1 MASDEK
7 IDASASNAVSKAP
20 RSVPDNIDELW
31 DALMDT
37 IPEIDPEAAGANEP
51 KTLWR
56 RISDCF
62 WYCDSSVFMIIFGL
76 FPLLLGIVIAEPY
89 FGRTD
94 IPASTTFEG
103 SITKSIYLEANKTYT
118 LYTRHEY
125 DHPHCS
131 IADPKGNNLPAET
144 WEPNKHHS
152 FIEYYYY
159 DFGQVHPTKSGT
171 YKFFCTDQSKSEY
184 QSFAIAETTIFPRPQ
199 NISSEICYNRII
211 VFYASS
217 IALPGLLLISAGTIN
232 LIFRGLRNAA
242 RSRAYK
248 RSLQG
253 TV

>member
-7 IDASASNAVSKAP
+7 IDASASNAASKA
-20 RSVPDNIDELW
+20 
-31 DALMDT
+31 
-37 IPEIDPEAAGANEP
+37 P

-76 FPLLLGIVIAEPY
+76 FPLMLGTVIAEPY
-89 FGRTD
+89 FERAA
-94 IPASTTFEG
+94 IPPYATFEG
-103 SITKSIYLEANKTYT
+103 NITKSIYLEANKTYT
-118 LYTRHEY
+118 LYTGSKY

-131 IADPKGNNLPAET
+131 IVDSKGNNLPAET
-144 WEPNKHHS
+144 WEPNEHDS
-152 FIEYYYY
+152 FIEYYY

-171 YKFFCTDQSKSEY
+171 YKFFCTDRSESKY
-184 QSFAIAETTIFPRPQ
+184 KLFIIAETTIFPQ
-199 NISSEICYNRII
+199 LHNISSEICYNRII
-211 VFYASS
+211 VFYAST

>member
-7 IDASASNAVSKAP
+7 IDASASNAASKAP

-31 DALMDT
+31 DALMDA
-37 IPEIDPEAAGANEP
+37 IPEIEPEVNEP

-76 FPLLLGIVIAEPY
+76 FPLILGIVIAEPY
-89 FGRTD
+89 FGRTA
-94 IPASTTFEG
+94 IPAYTTFEG

-118 LYTRHEY
+118 LYDGRIY
-125 DHPHCS
+125 GLPHCS
-131 IADPKGNNLPAET
+131 IVDSKGNNLPAET
-144 WEPNKHHS
+144 WESNEHDS
-152 FIEYYYY
+152 FIEYYH
-159 DFGQVHPTKSGT
+159 DFGQVRPTKSDT
-171 YKFFCTDQSKSEY
+171 YKFFCTDQDESKY
-184 QSFAIAETTIFPRPQ
+184 QSFIIAETTIFPRPQ

-217 IALPGLLLISAGTIN
+217 IALPGLLLIFAGTIN
-232 LIFRGLRNAA
+232 PIFRGLRNAA
-242 RSRAYK
+242 RSHTYK

>member
-7 IDASASNAVSKAP
+7 IDASASNAASKAP

-37 IPEIDPEAAGANEP
+37 IPEIEPEVNEP

-76 FPLLLGIVIAEPY
+76 FPLLLGLAIAAPL
-89 FGRTD
+89 FGSLA
-94 IPASTTFEG
+94 IPAYATFEG
-103 SITKSIYLEANKTYT
+103 SITKSIYLEAGKTYS
-118 LYTRHEY
+118 LYTSNPNSLPY
-125 DHPHCS
+125 CFFVDS
-131 IADPKGNNLPAET
+131 KGNNLPAET
-144 WEPNKHHS
+144 WEPREHES
-152 FIEYYYY
+152 FIKFYH
-159 DFGQVHPTKSGT
+159 DFEQVRPTKSGT
-171 YKFFCTDQSKSEY
+171 YKFFCTDQEESKY
-184 QSFAIAETTIFPRPQ
+184 QSFIIAETTIFPRLN

-242 RSRAYK
+242 RSRTYK
-248 RSLQG
+248 RSLQD

>member
-7 IDASASNAVSKAP
+7 IDASASNAASKAP

-31 DALMDT
+31 DDLMDT
-37 IPEIDPEAAGANEP
+37 IPEIEPEVNEP

-76 FPLLLGIVIAEPY
+76 FPLMLGTVIAEPY
-89 FGRTD
+89 FERAA
-94 IPASTTFEG
+94 IPPYATFEG
-103 SITKSIYLEANKTYT
+103 NITKSIYLEANKTYT
-118 LYTRHEY
+118 LYTESKY
-125 DHPHCS
+125 DHTHCS
-131 IADPKGNNLPAET
+131 IVDSKGNNLPAET
-144 WEPNKHHS
+144 WEPNEHDS
-152 FIEYYYY
+152 FIEYYY

-171 YKFFCTDQSKSEY
+171 YKFFCTEQNESKY
-184 QSFAIAETTIFPRPQ
+184 QSFIIAETTTFPRLN
-199 NISSEICYNRII
+199 NISSEICYNRVI
-211 VFYASS
+211 VFYAST

>member
-7 IDASASNAVSKAP
+7 IDASASDAASKAP
-20 RSVPDNIDELW
+20 RSVPDNIDERW

-37 IPEIDPEAAGANEP
+37 IPEIEPEANEP

-76 FPLLLGIVIAEPY
+76 FPLMLGTVIAEPY
-89 FGRTD
+89 FDRTA
-94 IPASTTFEG
+94 IPPYATFEG
-103 SITKSIYLEANKTYT
+103 NITKSIYLEANKTYT
-118 LYTRHEY
+118 LYTFHQY
-125 DHPHCS
+125 DPPHCS
-131 IADPKGNNLPAET
+131 IVDSKGNNLPAET
-144 WEPNKHHS
+144 WEPNEHDS
-152 FIEYYYY
+152 FIKFYN
-159 DFGQVHPTKSGT
+159 DFGQVRPTKSGT
-171 YKFFCTDQSKSEY
+171 YKFFCTDQSESKYKS
-184 QSFAIAETTIFPRPQ
+184 FIIAETTAFPRLN

-211 VFYASS
+211 VFYAST

-248 RSLQG
+248 RSLQD

>member
-7 IDASASNAVSKAP
+7 IDASASNAASKAP

-37 IPEIDPEAAGANEP
+37 IPEIEPEAAEANEP

-76 FPLLLGIVIAEPY
+76 FPLILGIVIAEPY

-118 LYTRHEY
+118 LYTEHEY
-125 DHPHCS
+125 DSPHCS
-131 IADPKGNNLPAET
+131 IVDSKGNNLPAET
-144 WEPNKHHS
+144 WEPNEHDS
-152 FIEYYYY
+152 FVEFYH
-159 DFGQVHPTKSGT
+159 DFEQVRPTKSGT
-171 YKFFCTDQSKSEY
+171 YKFFCTDQSESKYKS
-184 QSFAIAETTIFPRPQ
+184 FIIAETTAFPRLN

-211 VFYASS
+211 VFYAST
-217 IALPGLLLISAGTIN
+217 IALPGLLLISAGTLN

-248 RSLQG
+248 RSLQD

>member
-7 IDASASNAVSKAP
+7 IDASASNAASKAP

-118 LYTRHEY
+118 LYTEHEY
-125 DHPHCS
+125 DSPHCS
-131 IADPKGNNLPAET
+131 IVDSKGNNLPAET
-144 WEPNKHHS
+144 WEPNEHDS
-152 FIEYYYY
+152 FVEFYH
-159 DFGQVHPTKSGT
+159 DFEQVRPTKSGT
-171 YKFFCTDQSKSEY
+171 YKFFCTDQSESKY
-184 QSFAIAETTIFPRPQ
+184 QSFIIAETTIFPRPQ

-217 IALPGLLLISAGTIN
+217 IALPGLLLIFAGTIN
-232 LIFRGLRNAA
+232 PIFMGLRDAA
-242 RSRAYK
+242 RSHTYK

>member
-7 IDASASNAVSKAP
+7 IDASASNAASKAP
-20 RSVPDNIDELW
+20 RSVPDNIDELF
-31 DALMDT
+31 DTLMDT
-37 IPEIDPEAAGANEP
+37 IPEIEPEAAEANEP

-76 FPLLLGIVIAEPY
+76 FPLILGLVIAEPY
-89 FGRTD
+89 FGRAA
-94 IPASTTFEG
+94 IPPYTTFEG

-118 LYTRHEY
+118 LYDERIY
-125 DHPHCS
+125 GPPHCS
-131 IADPKGNNLPAET
+131 IVDSKGNNLPVET
-144 WEPNKHHS
+144 WEPNEHDS
-152 FIEYYYY
+152 FIKFYN
-159 DFGQVHPTKSGT
+159 DFGQVRPTKSGT
-171 YKFFCTDQSKSEY
+171 YKFFCTDRNDSNY
-184 QSFAIAETTIFPRPQ
+184 HPFAIAETTIFPRPQ

-232 LIFRGLRNAA
+232 LIFKGLRNAA

>member
-118 LYTRHEY
+118 LYTEHEY
-125 DHPHCS
+125 DSPHCS
-131 IADPKGNNLPAET
+131 IVDSKGNNLPAET
-144 WEPNKHHS
+144 WEPNEHDS
-152 FIEYYYY
+152 FVEFYH
-159 DFGQVHPTKSGT
+159 DFEQVRPTKSGT
-171 YKFFCTDQSKSEY
+171 YKFFCTDQSESKYKS
-184 QSFAIAETTIFPRPQ
+184 FIIAETTAFPRLN

-211 VFYASS
+211 VFYAST
-217 IALPGLLLISAGTIN
+217 IALPGLLLISAGTLN

>member
-7 IDASASNAVSKAP
+7 IDASASNAASK
-20 RSVPDNIDELW
+20 
-31 DALMDT
+31 
-37 IPEIDPEAAGANEP
+37 EP

-76 FPLLLGIVIAEPY
+76 FPLILGIVIAEPY

-118 LYTRHEY
+118 LYTEHEY
-125 DHPHCS
+125 DSPHCS
-131 IADPKGNNLPAET
+131 IVDSKGNNLPAET
-144 WEPNKHHS
+144 WEPNEHDS
-152 FIEYYYY
+152 FVEFYH
-159 DFGQVHPTKSGT
+159 DFEQVRPTKSGT
-171 YKFFCTDQSKSEY
+171 YKFFCTDQSESKYKS
-184 QSFAIAETTIFPRPQ
+184 FIIAETTAFPRLN
-199 NISSEICYNRII
+199 NISSEICYNRVI

-217 IALPGLLLISAGTIN
+217 IALPGLLLISAGTLN

-248 RSLQG
+248 RSLQD

>member
-7 IDASASNAVSKAP
+7 IDASASNAAS
-20 RSVPDNIDELW
+20 
-31 DALMDT
+31 
-37 IPEIDPEAAGANEP
+37 NEP

-76 FPLLLGIVIAEPY
+76 FPLMLGIVIAEPY

-118 LYTRHEY
+118 LYTEHEY
-125 DHPHCS
+125 DSPHCS
-131 IADPKGNNLPAET
+131 IVDSKGNNLPAET
-144 WEPNKHHS
+144 WEPNEHDS
-152 FIEYYYY
+152 FVEFYH
-159 DFGQVHPTKSGT
+159 DFEQVRPTKSGT
-171 YKFFCTDQSKSEY
+171 YKFFCTDQSESKYKS
-184 QSFAIAETTIFPRPQ
+184 FIIAETTAFPRLN

-248 RSLQG
+248 RSLQD

>member
-7 IDASASNAVSKAP
+7 IDASASNAAS
-20 RSVPDNIDELW
+20 
-31 DALMDT
+31 
-37 IPEIDPEAAGANEP
+37 NEP

-76 FPLLLGIVIAEPY
+76 FPLILGIVIAEPY
-89 FGRTD
+89 FGRTA
-94 IPASTTFEG
+94 IPAYTTFEG

-118 LYTRHEY
+118 LYDGRIY
-125 DHPHCS
+125 GLPHCS
-131 IADPKGNNLPAET
+131 IVDSKGNNLPAET
-144 WEPNKHHS
+144 WESNEHDS
-152 FIEYYYY
+152 FIEYYH

-171 YKFFCTDQSKSEY
+171 YKFFCTDQDESKY
-184 QSFAIAETTIFPRPQ
+184 QSFIIAETTIFPRPQ

-217 IALPGLLLISAGTIN
+217 IALPGLLLIFAGTIN
-232 LIFRGLRNAA
+232 PIFRGLRNAA
-242 RSRAYK
+242 RSHTYK
-248 RSLQG
+248 RSLQD

>member
-7 IDASASNAVSKAP
+7 IDASASNAASKAP
-20 RSVPDNIDELW
+20 RSVPDNIDELF

-37 IPEIDPEAAGANEP
+37 IPEIEPEAAEANEP

-76 FPLLLGIVIAEPY
+76 FPLILGIVIAEPY

-118 LYTRHEY
+118 LYTEHEY
-125 DHPHCS
+125 DSPHCS
-131 IADPKGNNLPAET
+131 IVDSKGNNLPAET
-144 WEPNKHHS
+144 WEPNEHDS
-152 FIEYYYY
+152 FVEFYH
-159 DFGQVHPTKSGT
+159 DFEQVRPTKSGT
-171 YKFFCTDQSKSEY
+171 YKFFCTDQSESKYKS
-184 QSFAIAETTIFPRPQ
+184 FIIAETTAFPRPN

-211 VFYASS
+211 VFYAST
-217 IALPGLLLISAGTIN
+217 IALPGLLLISAGTLN

>member
-7 IDASASNAVSKAP
+7 IYANASNAASKAP

-31 DALMDT
+31 DAQMDK
-37 IPEIDPEAAGANEP
+37 IPEIESEVNEP

-76 FPLLLGIVIAEPY
+76 FPLMLGIVIAEPY
-89 FGRTD
+89 FGRTT
-94 IPASTTFEG
+94 IPAPTTFEG
-103 SITKSIYLEANKTYT
+103 NITKSIYLEANKTYT
-118 LYTRHEY
+118 LYAYNE
-125 DHPHCS
+125 HPHCS
-131 IADPKGNNLPAET
+131 IVDSKGNNLPTET
-144 WEPNKHHS
+144 WEPNEHYS
-152 FIEYYYY
+152 FIEFYR
-159 DFGQVHPTKSGT
+159 DFGRVHPTKSDS
-171 YKFFCTDQSKSEY
+171 YKFFCTDRTESIYHE
-184 QSFAIAETTIFPRPQ
+184 FAIAETTAFPRPQ
-199 NISSEICYNRII
+199 NISSEICYNRVI

-242 RSRAYK
+242 RSRTYK

>member
-7 IDASASNAVSKAP
+7 IDVSASNTASKAP

-31 DALMDT
+31 DTLMDT
-37 IPEIDPEAAGANEP
+37 IPEIEAEAAEANEP

-76 FPLLLGIVIAEPY
+76 FPLMLGTVIAEPY
-89 FGRTD
+89 FGRTA

-118 LYTRHEY
+118 LYTGSKY

-131 IADPKGNNLPAET
+131 IVDSKGNNLPAET
-144 WEPNKHHS
+144 WEPNEHDS
-152 FIEYYYY
+152 FIEYYY
-159 DFGQVHPTKSGT
+159 DFGQAHPTKSGT
-171 YKFFCTDQSKSEY
+171 YKFFCTDRSESKY
-184 QSFAIAETTIFPRPQ
+184 KLFIIAETTIFPQ
-199 NISSEICYNRII
+199 LNNISSEICYNRII

>member
-7 IDASASNAVSKAP
+7 IDASASNAASKAP

-37 IPEIDPEAAGANEP
+37 IPEIEPEVNEP

-76 FPLLLGIVIAEPY
+76 FPLLLGLAIAAPL
-89 FGRTD
+89 FGSLA
-94 IPASTTFEG
+94 IPAYATFEG
-103 SITKSIYLEANKTYT
+103 SITKSIYLEAGKTYS
-118 LYTRHEY
+118 LYTSNPNSLPY
-125 DHPHCS
+125 CFFVDS
-131 IADPKGNNLPAET
+131 KGNNLPTET
-144 WEPNKHHS
+144 WES
-152 FIEYYYY
+152 SYSYTFIIGLY
-159 DFGQVHPTKSGT
+159 DFGQVRPTKSDT
-171 YKFFCTDQSKSEY
+171 YNFFCTDQDESKDR
-184 QSFAIAETTIFPRPQ
+184 SFAIAETTAFPKPRD
-199 NISSEICYNRII
+199 ISSEICYNRII

-232 LIFRGLRNAA
+232 LIFRDLRNAS
-242 RSRAYK
+242 RSRAHK
-248 RSLQG
+248 RSPQS

>member
-7 IDASASNAVSKAP
+7 IDASASNAASKAP

-31 DALMDT
+31 DDLMDT
-37 IPEIDPEAAGANEP
+37 IPEIEPEVNEP

-76 FPLLLGIVIAEPY
+76 FPLILGIVIAKPY
-89 FGRTD
+89 FGRAA
-94 IPASTTFEG
+94 IPPYATFEG
-103 SITKSIYLEANKTYT
+103 NITKSIYLEANKTYT
-118 LYTRHEY
+118 LYTESKY
-125 DHPHCS
+125 DHTHCS
-131 IADPKGNNLPAET
+131 IVDSKGNSLPAET
-144 WEPNKHHS
+144 WEPNEHDS
-152 FIEYYYY
+152 FIEYYY

-171 YKFFCTDQSKSEY
+171 YKFFCTEQNESKY
-184 QSFAIAETTIFPRPQ
+184 QSFIIAETTTFPRLN
-199 NISSEICYNRII
+199 NISSEICYNRVI

-248 RSLQG
+248 RSLQD

>member
-7 IDASASNAVSKAP
+7 IDASASNAASKAP

-37 IPEIDPEAAGANEP
+37 IPEIEPEVNEP

-76 FPLLLGIVIAEPY
+76 FPLILGIVIAEPY
-89 FGRTD
+89 FGRTA
-94 IPASTTFEG
+94 IPAYTTFEG

-118 LYTRHEY
+118 LYDGRIY
-125 DHPHCS
+125 GLPQCS
-131 IADPKGNNLPAET
+131 IVDSKGNNLPAET
-144 WEPNKHHS
+144 WESNEHDS
-152 FIEYYYY
+152 FIEYYH
-159 DFGQVHPTKSGT
+159 DFGQVRPTKSGT
-171 YKFFCTDQSKSEY
+171 YKFFCTDQDESKY
-184 QSFAIAETTIFPRPQ
+184 QSFIIAETTIFPRPQ

-211 VFYASS
+211 VFYAST
-217 IALPGLLLISAGTIN
+217 IALPGLLLIFAGTIN
-232 LIFRGLRNAA
+232 PIFRGLRDAA
-242 RSRAYK
+242 RSHTYK

>member
-7 IDASASNAVSKAP
+7 IDASASNAAS
-20 RSVPDNIDELW
+20 
-31 DALMDT
+31 
-37 IPEIDPEAAGANEP
+37 NEP

-76 FPLLLGIVIAEPY
+76 FPLILGTVIAEPY
-89 FGRTD
+89 FGRTA
-94 IPASTTFEG
+94 IPPYATFEG
-103 SITKSIYLEANKTYT
+103 GITKSIYLEANKTYT
-118 LYTRHEY
+118 LYTESKY
-125 DHPHCS
+125 DHTHCS
-131 IADPKGNNLPAET
+131 IVDSKGNNLPTET
-144 WEPNKHHS
+144 WEPNEHDS
-152 FIEYYYY
+152 FIEYYY
-159 DFGQVHPTKSGT
+159 DFGQVRPTKSGT
-171 YKFFCTDQSKSEY
+171 YKFFCTDQNESKY
-184 QSFAIAETTIFPRPQ
+184 QSFIIAETTIFPQ
-199 NISSEICYNRII
+199 LHNISSEICYNRII

>member
-7 IDASASNAVSKAP
+7 IDASASNAASKAP
-20 RSVPDNIDELW
+20 RSVPDNIDELF

-37 IPEIDPEAAGANEP
+37 IPEIEPEVNEP

-89 FGRTD
+89 FGRTT
-94 IPASTTFEG
+94 IPAPTTFEG

-118 LYTRHEY
+118 LYAYNE
-125 DHPHCS
+125 HPHCS
-131 IADPKGNNLPAET
+131 IVDSKGNNLPTET
-144 WEPNKHHS
+144 WEPNEHYS
-152 FIEYYYY
+152 FIEFYR
-159 DFGQVHPTKSGT
+159 DFGRVHPTKSDS
-171 YKFFCTDQSKSEY
+171 YKFFCTDRTESIYHE
-184 QSFAIAETTIFPRPQ
+184 FAIAETTAFPRPQ
-199 NISSEICYNRII
+199 NISSEICYNRVI

-248 RSLQG
+248 RSLQD

>member
-7 IDASASNAVSKAP
+7 IDASASNAAS
-20 RSVPDNIDELW
+20 
-31 DALMDT
+31 
-37 IPEIDPEAAGANEP
+37 NEP

-76 FPLLLGIVIAEPY
+76 FPLMLGIVIAEPY

-103 SITKSIYLEANKTYT
+103 GITKSIYLEANKTYT
-118 LYTRHEY
+118 LYTGSKY

-131 IADPKGNNLPAET
+131 IVDSKGNNLPAET
-144 WEPNKHHS
+144 WEPNEHDS
-152 FIEYYYY
+152 FIEFYH
-159 DFGQVHPTKSGT
+159 DFEQVHPTKSGT
-171 YKFFCTDQSKSEY
+171 YKFFCTDRSESKY
-184 QSFAIAETTIFPRPQ
+184 KLFIIAETTIFPQ
-199 NISSEICYNRII
+199 LHNISSEICYNRII
-211 VFYASS
+211 VFYAST
-217 IALPGLLLISAGTIN
+217 IALPGLLLISAGTLN

>member
-7 IDASASNAVSKAP
+7 IDASASNAAS
-20 RSVPDNIDELW
+20 
-31 DALMDT
+31 
-37 IPEIDPEAAGANEP
+37 NEP

-76 FPLLLGIVIAEPY
+76 FPLILGIVIAEPY

-118 LYTRHEY
+118 LYTEHEY
-125 DHPHCS
+125 DSPHCS
-131 IADPKGNNLPAET
+131 IVDSKGNNLPAET
-144 WEPNKHHS
+144 WEPNEHDS
-152 FIEYYYY
+152 FVEFYH
-159 DFGQVHPTKSGT
+159 DFEQVRPTKSGT
-171 YKFFCTDQSKSEY
+171 YKFFCTDQSESKYKS
-184 QSFAIAETTIFPRPQ
+184 FIIAETTAFPRLN

-211 VFYASS
+211 VFYAST

-232 LIFRGLRNAA
+232 PIFRGLRNAA
-242 RSRAYK
+242 RSHTYK

>member
-7 IDASASNAVSKAP
+7 IDASASNAAS
-20 RSVPDNIDELW
+20 
-31 DALMDT
+31 
-37 IPEIDPEAAGANEP
+37 NEP

-76 FPLLLGIVIAEPY
+76 FPLMLGIVIAEPY
-89 FGRTD
+89 FDRTA

-103 SITKSIYLEANKTYT
+103 SITKSIYLEASKTYT
-118 LYTRHEY
+118 LYAFYGR
-125 DHPHCS
+125 PHCS
-131 IADPKGNNLPAET
+131 IVDSKGNNLPAET
-144 WEPNKHHS
+144 WEPNEHDS
-152 FIEYYYY
+152 FVEFYH
-159 DFGQVHPTKSGT
+159 DFEQVRPTKSGT
-171 YKFFCTDQSKSEY
+171 YKFFCTDQSESKYKS
-184 QSFAIAETTIFPRPQ
+184 FIIAETTAFPRLN

-211 VFYASS
+211 VFYAST

-248 RSLQG
+248 RSLQD

>member
-7 IDASASNAVSKAP
+7 IDASASNAASK
-20 RSVPDNIDELW
+20 
-31 DALMDT
+31 
-37 IPEIDPEAAGANEP
+37 EP

-76 FPLLLGIVIAEPY
+76 FPLILGIVIAEPY
-89 FGRTD
+89 FGRTA
-94 IPASTTFEG
+94 IPAYTTFEG

-118 LYTRHEY
+118 LYDGRIY
-125 DHPHCS
+125 GLPHCS
-131 IADPKGNNLPAET
+131 IVDSKGNNLPAET
-144 WEPNKHHS
+144 WESNEHDS
-152 FIEYYYY
+152 FIEYYH
-159 DFGQVHPTKSGT
+159 DFGQVRPTKSGT
-171 YKFFCTDQSKSEY
+171 YKFFCTDQDESKY
-184 QSFAIAETTIFPRPQ
+184 QSFIIAETTIFPRPQ

-217 IALPGLLLISAGTIN
+217 IALPGLLLIFAGTIN
-232 LIFRGLRNAA
+232 PIFRGLRNAA
-242 RSRAYK
+242 RSHTYK

>member
-7 IDASASNAVSKAP
+7 IDASASNAASKAP
-20 RSVPDNIDELW
+20 RSVPDNIDELF

-37 IPEIDPEAAGANEP
+37 IPEIEPEAAEANEP

-76 FPLLLGIVIAEPY
+76 FPLMLGIVIAEPY

-118 LYTRHEY
+118 LYTEHEY
-125 DHPHCS
+125 DSPHCS
-131 IADPKGNNLPAET
+131 IVDSKGNNLPAET
-144 WEPNKHHS
+144 WEPNEHDS
-152 FIEYYYY
+152 FVEFYH
-159 DFGQVHPTKSGT
+159 DFEQVRPTKSGT
-171 YKFFCTDQSKSEY
+171 YKFFCTDQSESKYKS
-184 QSFAIAETTIFPRPQ
+184 FIIAETTAFPRLN

-248 RSLQG
+248 RSLQD

>member
-7 IDASASNAVSKAP
+7 IDASASNAASK
-20 RSVPDNIDELW
+20 
-31 DALMDT
+31 
-37 IPEIDPEAAGANEP
+37 EP

-76 FPLLLGIVIAEPY
+76 FPLMLGIVIAEPY

-118 LYTRHEY
+118 LHTEHEY
-125 DHPHCS
+125 DSPHCS
-131 IADPKGNNLPAET
+131 IVDSKGNNLPAET
-144 WEPNKHHS
+144 WEPNEHDS
-152 FIEYYYY
+152 FVEFYH
-159 DFGQVHPTKSGT
+159 DFEQVRPTKSGT
-171 YKFFCTDQSKSEY
+171 YKFFCTDQSESKYKS
-184 QSFAIAETTIFPRPQ
+184 FIIAETTAFPRLN

-211 VFYASS
+211 VFYAST
-217 IALPGLLLISAGTIN
+217 IALPGLLLISAGTLN

>member
-7 IDASASNAVSKAP
+7 IDASASNAASKAP
-20 RSVPDNIDELW
+20 RSVPDNIDELF

-37 IPEIDPEAAGANEP
+37 IPEIEPEAAEANEP

-76 FPLLLGIVIAEPY
+76 FPLILGIVIAEPY

-118 LYTRHEY
+118 LYTEHEY
-125 DHPHCS
+125 DSPHCS
-131 IADPKGNNLPAET
+131 IVDSKGNNLPVET
-144 WEPNKHHS
+144 WEPNEHDS
-152 FIEYYYY
+152 FVEFYH
-159 DFGQVHPTKSGT
+159 DFEQVRPTKSGT
-171 YKFFCTDQSKSEY
+171 YKFFCTDQSESKYKS
-184 QSFAIAETTIFPRPQ
+184 FIIAETTAFPRLN

-211 VFYASS
+211 VFYAST
-217 IALPGLLLISAGTIN
+217 IALPGLLLISAGTLN

>member
-7 IDASASNAVSKAP
+7 IDASASNAASKAP
-20 RSVPDNIDELW
+20 RSVPDNIDERW

-37 IPEIDPEAAGANEP
+37 IPEIEPEANEP

-76 FPLLLGIVIAEPY
+76 FPLILGTVIAEPY
-89 FGRTD
+89 FGRTA
-94 IPASTTFEG
+94 IPPYATFEG
-103 SITKSIYLEANKTYT
+103 NITKSIYLEANKTYT
-118 LYTRHEY
+118 LYTESKY
-125 DHPHCS
+125 DHTHCS
-131 IADPKGNNLPAET
+131 IVDSKGNNLPAET
-144 WEPNKHHS
+144 WEPNEHDS
-152 FIEYYYY
+152 FIEYYY
-159 DFGQVHPTKSGT
+159 DFEQVHPTKSGT
-171 YKFFCTDQSKSEY
+171 YKFFCTEQNESKY
-184 QSFAIAETTIFPRPQ
+184 QSFIIAETTTFPRLN

-211 VFYASS
+211 VFYAST

-232 LIFRGLRNAA
+232 LIFRDLRNAS

>member
-7 IDASASNAVSKAP
+7 IDASASNAAS
-20 RSVPDNIDELW
+20 
-31 DALMDT
+31 
-37 IPEIDPEAAGANEP
+37 NEP

-76 FPLLLGIVIAEPY
+76 FPLMLGLVIAEPY
-89 FGRTD
+89 FGRTA

-118 LYTRHEY
+118 LYAFYGR
-125 DHPHCS
+125 PHCS
-131 IADPKGNNLPAET
+131 IVDAKGNNLPTET

-211 VFYASS
+211 VFYAST

>member
-7 IDASASNAVSKAP
+7 IDASASNAASKAP
-20 RSVPDNIDELW
+20 RSVPDNIDELF

-37 IPEIDPEAAGANEP
+37 IPEIEPEAAEANEP

-76 FPLLLGIVIAEPY
+76 FPLILGIVIAEPY

-118 LYTRHEY
+118 LYTEHEY
-125 DHPHCS
+125 DSPHCS
-131 IADPKGNNLPAET
+131 IVDSKGNNLPAET
-144 WEPNKHHS
+144 WEPNEHDS
-152 FIEYYYY
+152 FVEFYH
-159 DFGQVHPTKSGT
+159 DFEQVRPTKSGT
-171 YKFFCTDQSKSEY
+171 YKFFCTDQSESKYKS
-184 QSFAIAETTIFPRPQ
+184 FIIAETTAFPRLN

-211 VFYASS
+211 VFYAST

-248 RSLQG
+248 RSPQS

>member
-7 IDASASNAVSKAP
+7 IDASASNAASKAP

-31 DALMDT
+31 DDLMDT
-37 IPEIDPEAAGANEP
+37 IPEIEPEVNEP

-76 FPLLLGIVIAEPY
+76 FPLILGIVIAEPY
-89 FGRTD
+89 FGRAA
-94 IPASTTFEG
+94 IPPYATFEG
-103 SITKSIYLEANKTYT
+103 NITKSIYLEANKTYT
-118 LYTRHEY
+118 LYTFHQY
-125 DHPHCS
+125 DPPHCS
-131 IADPKGNNLPAET
+131 IVDSKGNNLPAET
-144 WEPNKHHS
+144 WEPNEHDS
-152 FIEYYYY
+152 FIKFYN
-159 DFGQVHPTKSGT
+159 DFGQVRPTKSGT

-184 QSFAIAETTIFPRPQ
+184 QSFAISETTIFPRPQ
-199 NISSEICYNRII
+199 NISSEICYNRVI

-232 LIFRGLRNAA
+232 LIFRCLRNAA
-242 RSRAYK
+242 HSRAYK
-248 RSLQG
+248 RSLQD

>member
-7 IDASASNAVSKAP
+7 IDASASNAASK
-20 RSVPDNIDELW
+20 
-31 DALMDT
+31 
-37 IPEIDPEAAGANEP
+37 EP

-76 FPLLLGIVIAEPY
+76 FPLMLGIVIAEPY
-89 FGRTD
+89 FDRTA

-103 SITKSIYLEANKTYT
+103 SITKSIYLEASKTYT
-118 LYTRHEY
+118 LYAFYGR
-125 DHPHCS
+125 PHCS
-131 IADPKGNNLPAET
+131 IVDPKGNNLPAET
-144 WEPNKHHS
+144 WEPSEHYS

-159 DFGQVHPTKSGT
+159 DFGQVRPTKSGT

-211 VFYASS
+211 VFYAST

-242 RSRAYK
+242 RSRAHK

>member
-7 IDASASNAVSKAP
+7 IDASASNAAS
-20 RSVPDNIDELW
+20 
-31 DALMDT
+31 
-37 IPEIDPEAAGANEP
+37 NEP

-62 WYCDSSVFMIIFGL
+62 RYCDSSVFMIIFGL
-76 FPLLLGIVIAEPY
+76 FPLMLGIVIAEPY

-103 SITKSIYLEANKTYT
+103 GITKSIYLEANKTYT
-118 LYTRHEY
+118 LYTGSKY

-131 IADPKGNNLPAET
+131 IVDSKGNNLPAET
-144 WEPNKHHS
+144 WEPNEHDS
-152 FIEYYYY
+152 FIEFYH
-159 DFGQVHPTKSGT
+159 DFEQVHPTKSGT
-171 YKFFCTDQSKSEY
+171 YKFFCTDRSESKY
-184 QSFAIAETTIFPRPQ
+184 KLFIIAETTIFPQ
-199 NISSEICYNRII
+199 LHNISSEICYNRII

-232 LIFRGLRNAA
+232 LIFRGLRNAS
-242 RSRAYK
+242 RSRAHK

>member
-7 IDASASNAVSKAP
+7 IDASASNAAS
-20 RSVPDNIDELW
+20 
-31 DALMDT
+31 
-37 IPEIDPEAAGANEP
+37 NEP

-76 FPLLLGIVIAEPY
+76 FPLILGIVIAEPY

-118 LYTRHEY
+118 LYTEHEY
-125 DHPHCS
+125 DSPHCS
-131 IADPKGNNLPAET
+131 IVDSKGNNLPAET
-144 WEPNKHHS
+144 WEPNEHDS
-152 FIEYYYY
+152 FVEFYH
-159 DFGQVHPTKSGT
+159 DFEQVRPTKSGT
-171 YKFFCTDQSKSEY
+171 YKFFCTDQSESKYKS
-184 QSFAIAETTIFPRPQ
+184 FIIAETTAFPRLN

-211 VFYASS
+211 VFYAST

-248 RSLQG
+248 RSLQD